1 MTPMT
6 QKLRRLKRRA
16 ERGVTMLV
24 VLILL
29 TVMLLG
35 GLALARMTE
44 AGTLAGGNVAFHE
57 SALQAS
63 EIGLNT
69 AFARVNALTNEE
81 MSATNWYS
89 PVQLGKDS
97 NGVPTVDW
105 SAAPSITV
113 GANTVRYV
121 VERACTAAHVDY
133 PLRECLVKQIPQPK
147 SRVAGVEEL
156 DPPNSK
162 QFRIT
167 VRVEGP
173 KGTVVVVQSLVTK
186 G

>member
-1 MTPMT
+1 M
-6 QKLRRLKRRA
+6 KLALRRLKRRT
-16 ERGVTMLV
+16 ERGVTMVV

-35 GLALARMTE
+35 GLVLARMTE
-44 AGTLAGGNVAFHE
+44 ASTIAGGNVAFHE

-69 AFARVNALTNEE
+69 AFTAVRTMSNEQ
-81 MSATNWYS
+81 MAANNWYS
-89 PVQLGKDS
+89 PVEVAKDS
-97 NGVPTVDW
+97 KGVPNVTW
-105 SAAPSITV
+105 SNAPSIAV

-121 VERACTAAHVDY
+121 VERACTVADVDY

-147 SRVAGVEEL
+147 SRVAGSEEL
-156 DPPNSK
+156 EPPNSK

-173 KGTVVVVQSLVTK
+173 KGTVVTVQSLVTK
-186 G
+186 

>member
-1 MTPMT
+1 MKPA
-6 QKLRRLKRRA
+6 LRRLQRRA
-16 ERGVTMLV
+16 ERGVTMVV

-44 AGTLAGGNVAFHE
+44 AGTIAGGNVAFHE

-63 EIGLNT
+63 EIGLNA
-69 AFARVNALTNEE
+69 AFEAVRNLANEQT
-81 MSATNWYS
+81 SANNWYS
-89 PVQLGKDS
+89 PVEVAKDGK
-97 NGVPTVDW
+97 GVPNVTW
-105 SAAPSITV
+105 SNAPSITV

-121 VERACTAAHVDY
+121 VERACNVASITD
-133 PLRECLVKQIPQPK
+133 PLQECLVKQIPQPK
-147 SRVAGVEEL
+147 SRVVGTEEL
-156 DPPNSK
+156 TPPNSR

-173 KGTVVVVQSLVTK
+173 KGTVVIVQSLVTK
-186 G
+186 